1 MILRFCCYS
10 QFFYNV
16 TCLPKKQHTV
26 QNYTI
31 KLQGFMGKMESWRAT
46 LRNFNNDIQKKQE
59 ANKNCTAFYLNANIN
74 TVCYLEKNLM
84 SAYGSEHRQ
93 GCHFVA
99 CVKWWEECY
108 LKCYRQLRHRKWM
121 VWLTAHVENWG
132 SWSFAEIYAFE
143 YFLHGGVSQTNGT

>member
-1 MILRFCCYS
+1 
-10 QFFYNV
+10 
-16 TCLPKKQHTV
+16 
-26 QNYTI
+26 
-31 KLQGFMGKMESWRAT
+31 MGKMESWRAT

-108 LKCYRQLRHRKWM
+108 LKCYRQLRHLSGWCGSQHMLRIEAAGRSRRYMHLSISYMAVFLRQMAHKQTQNLCNTNNCSLISI
-121 VWLTAHVENWG
+121 VWYKY
-132 SWSFAEIYAFE
+132 SFSKQA
-143 YFLHGGVSQTNGT
+143 